1 MGFQVVPSPLDIIQ
15 SEYLFLFGGSQVS
28 RLPLKHIEMV
38 QWLSIPTQ
46 WGQPAHRSPIRIHFN
61 FQPWKLPWIIYV
73 TIYSYT
79 PYIENNNNGVIP
91 RERERRE
98 SEFGIDQIDSLPF
111 GLLRT
116 AHLHHIPSQYF
127 PPCHLGLK
135 PFVHIRGTPYSVL
148 CVTDDCQSP
157 TFKEYTQLCYV
168 GPQVQHN

>member
-91 RERERRE
+91 RERERDGKVNLE
-98 SEFGIDQIDSLPF
+98 LTKSTLSLSGYYAQHISTISRLSISPLVISVLSRLYIY
-111 GLLRT
+111 GVLRT
-116 AHLHHIPSQYF
+116 
-127 PPCHLGLK
+127 
-135 PFVHIRGTPYSVL
+135 PY
-148 CVTDDCQSP
+148 CV
-157 TFKEYTQLCYV
+157 
-168 GPQVQHN
+168 